1 MGWHRSIR
9 WLRRASWVLVLPGL
23 LGLSSFRALA
33 DDDDGEVIKRL
44 TKYGKLSGGEAKRLE
59 RTVSGRLKRAADITN
74 NGDPLRMAVSNA
86 LYGTPVPADAMASA
100 KVRLRLYA
108 GLNDWALDQLFSPR
122 PGAVASCTS
131 SYGVSKSDCEALLAA
146 GGRVSLGDAARL
158 GAGTPVGGPAVAPA
172 PQYGARPAYG
182 QPAYGQP
189 AYAQPRYGQ
198 APAYGAQP
206 SRFGGSYNSGYQQR
220 PVQNYAPPPAAA
232 PGYAP
237 GYAAQRPVAAA
248 RPAPMPPP
256 QPMVPQQSA
265 AQRKAEYAR
274 QRQAYLERKKQ
285 EMEARKAK
293 VVQTA
298 GGTERVQRGPTSA
311 EEAAVAG
318 LDPADVPANK
328 PAAAQ
333 AKGAPAGKPAKGAA
347 PAPSEPVAS
356 APEESK
362 PAGPE
367 KAPALET
374 DFLDSLMD
382 DPLGKSK

>member
-9 WLRRASWVLVLPGL
+9 WLLRASWTLVLPGL
-23 LGLSSFRALA
+23 LAASSSRAQA
-33 DDDDGEVIKRL
+33 DDDGEVIKRL

-74 NGDPLRMAVSNA
+74 NSDPLRMAVSNA
-86 LYGTPVPADAMASA
+86 LYGTPVPADQMAAA

-108 GLNDWALDQLFSPR
+108 GLNEWALDQLFAPR
-122 PGAVASCTS
+122 PGAVATCTNN
-131 SYGVSKSDCEALLAA
+131 YGLSKSDCEALIAA
-146 GGRVSLGDAARL
+146 GGRTSLGDAARL
-158 GAGTPVGGPAVAPA
+158 GSGTPVGGPAVSPQ

-182 QPAYGQP
+182 QPAYGPQP
-189 AYAQPRYGQ
+189 AYGQPAYGQPRYGQ

-206 SRFGGSYNSGYQQR
+206 SRFGASYNSGYQQR
-220 PVQNYAPPPAAA
+220 PVQNYGPAPAAA
-232 PGYAP
+232 GYAP

-248 RPAPMPPP
+248 RPVPMAAP
-256 QPMVPQQSA
+256 QPMAPRQSA
-265 AQRKAEYAR
+265 AERKAEYAR
-274 QRQAYLERKKQ
+274 QRQAYLDRKKQ
-285 EMEARKAK
+285 EMEARKNK
-293 VVQTA
+293 VVATA

-318 LDPADVPANK
+318 IDPAEVPANK
-328 PAAAQ
+328 PA
-333 AKGAPAGKPAKGAA
+333 PAPAKGAA
-347 PAPSEPVAS
+347 PGKPAKAAPVAA
-356 APEESK
+356 APAADEP

-367 KAPALET
+367 KAPALEN